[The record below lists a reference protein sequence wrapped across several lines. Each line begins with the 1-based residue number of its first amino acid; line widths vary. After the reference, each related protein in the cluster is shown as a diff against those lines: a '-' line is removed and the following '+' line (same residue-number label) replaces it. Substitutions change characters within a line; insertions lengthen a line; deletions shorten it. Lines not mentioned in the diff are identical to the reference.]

1 MGEEWWLRRF
11 AGYVAPHRRV
21 LVICLFF
28 ALVVSA
34 TSTALPLAI
43 RSTFDRAVAGG
54 DDPLW
59 PWLVLL
65 AALGALRGLGH
76 FFRRS
81 RAFQMVWG
89 IEFDLRNA
97 IYERLQRLDFARHD
111 QLDAGQLVSRS
122 NADVQALT
130 NVVVLTPMTLGNL
143 LMFVTSVVVM
153 LAISPLMAAVLAII
167 LPLIAFVSWRMGK
180 RIFPSSWDMLQWQA
194 EVAGVVEESVTGVRV
209 VKGFGQERRQLD
221 RLIDACV
228 KLFGSR
234 MRNARLQAKYAP
246 TLNVLPVLGQ

>member
-1 MGEEWWLRRF
+1 MEEQWWLRRF
-11 AGYVAPHRRV
+11 AGFVAPHRRI
-21 LVICLFF
+21 LYICLFC

-34 TSTALPLAI
+34 TSSALPLAV
-43 RSTFDRAVAGG
+43 RSTFDRAIAGT

-59 PWLVLL
+59 PWLLVL
-65 AALGALRGLGH
+65 AVLGAVRGFGH

-81 RAFQMVWG
+81 RAFQLVWG

-143 LMFVTSVVVM
+143 LMFLTSVVVM
-153 LAISPLMAAVLAII
+153 L
-167 LPLIAFVSWRMGK
+167 
-180 RIFPSSWDMLQWQA
+180 
-194 EVAGVVEESVTGVRV
+194 
-209 VKGFGQERRQLD
+209 
-221 RLIDACV
+221 
-228 KLFGSR
+228 
-234 MRNARLQAKYAP
+234 
-246 TLNVLPVLGQ
+246 